1 MTDEQAAELAKKV
14 YGDLAM
20 AIRVESGRNVG
31 FYRSAML
38 RGRAMPTITA
48 WGETWEEAFASLP
61 FNDHKRVAAQL
72 AALKD

>member
-20 AIRVESGRNVG
+20 LSRAESGCSVG
-31 FYRSAML
+31 FYRSAQL
-38 RGRAMPTITA
+38 KVDAMPTITV
-48 WGETWEEAFASLP
+48 WGETWREAFASLP
-61 FNDHKRVAAQL
+61 FNDHKRVEAHL